1 MLPWSPSAWH
11 AAYFSLYSGRCGV
24 HLTPGLLLLCFLSHV
39 HTAQGTAQLLG
50 SCPYTRPSLFPPLG
64 LHGDPARSVVSHPPT
79 LTPGSHG
86 PSFSSAC
93 SSVSSLQHG
102 LVSLG
107 TMCLCHRQQCP
118 FISGTLAVVHPG
130 TAHKGCFV
138 PHVSSLLC
146 HVGAADPGSCP

>member
-1 MLPWSPSAWH
+1 MELVHSKCPVSLLLGTPPSR
-11 AAYFSLYSGRCGV
+11 YSGRGGV
-24 HLTPGLLLLCFLSHV
+24 SCAAVLALSVCLTCTHLG
-39 HTAQGTAQLLG
+39 GTAQLLG
-50 SCPYTRPSLFPPLG
+50 SPFTLPSTRTSWRSCP
-64 LHGDPARSVVSHPPT
+64 ACSVVSHPPT
-79 LTPGSHG
+79 LTPSSHG
-86 PSFSSAC
+86 PSC

-118 FISGTLAVVHPG
+118 FISDTLAIVRPG

-138 PHVSSLLC
+138 PHVSFLLC